1 MWQEGLVLPAD
12 RAALFGGPGATVWLT
27 GLPGAGKSTVARLVE
42 RALVT
47 AGRPAFLLDGDNL
60 RHGLNRDLGFSAEDR
75 AENVRRA
82 GEAALLL
89 AEAGLVALA
98 ALVSPGAAARE
109 AVGARHR
116 EAGVPFLE
124 VHVATPLATC
134 RERDPKGLYRR
145 AAAGTLVGLT
155 GVDDPYEPPRAPA
168 LVLEPSRTP
177 TPESAAAAVLALLG
191 ERGLVRVA
199 EGLAARHDPPRPT

>member
-1 MWQEGLVLPAD
+1 VWQEGLVSPAE
-12 RAALFGGPGATVWLT
+12 RAALLGGPGATVWLT

-60 RHGLNRDLGFSAEDR
+60 RHGLNADLGFSAADR
-75 AENVRRA
+75 AESVRRA

-89 AEAGLVALA
+89 AEAGIVVLA
-98 ALVSPGAAARE
+98 ALVSPDAAARE

-116 EAGVPFLE
+116 AVGVPFLE

-134 RERDPKGLYRR
+134 QERDPKGLYRKAR
-145 AAAGTLVGLT
+145 AGQLPHFT
-155 GVDDPYEPPRAPA
+155 GIDSPYEAPTDPDVHVETTTA
-168 LVLEPSRTP
+168 
-177 TPESAAAAVLALLG
+177 TPEDAVEAILAALR
-191 ERGLVRVA
+191 ERGIIA
-199 EGLAARHDPPRPT
+199 GG